1 MQSLLYEKKKKK
13 KSWNGNVEMWLES
26 CEDVK
31 VIQIQKQPWNTYG
44 FFYPKKE
51 KKLCYTNPKRK
62 IVVAT
67 SHLSKLDGQVGV
79 IVLW

>member
-1 MQSLLYEKKKKK
+1 
-13 KSWNGNVEMWLES
+13 MWLES
-26 CEDVK
+26 PEDVK

-44 FFYPKKE
+44 FFYQK

-67 SHLSKLDGQVGV
+67 SHLSKPDGQVGV

>member
-1 MQSLLYEKKKKK
+1 MDFFIKKK
-13 KSWNGNVEMWLES
+13 
-26 CEDVK
+26 
-31 VIQIQKQPWNTYG
+31 
-44 FFYPKKE
+44 

-67 SHLSKLDGQVGV
+67 SHLSKPDGQVGV